1 MDFETLDILYKSRLT
16 LLKILKEKGYNTKAF
31 EKFGPFEIEKMASND
46 KEKALNMELTRELPA
61 ESPLPSTCR
70 VEYAIP
76 RVKNRLAGF
85 LRKLLVNDE
94 TGEDLID
101 AKKTEII
108 VITLEAIGDTFHTA
122 ALNQW
127 AKKSIRISF
136 FDARTLMS
144 NPLDH
149 VLVPKHEIVPEEEHV
164 ELMKANYIT
173 QKGEFPIIRFHED
186 IIARLLGVIPGS
198 IVKIT
203 RPSPSAG
210 IYTTYRICAP

>member
-1 MDFETLDILYKSRLT
+1 MDFETVDVLYKSRLT
-16 LLKILKEKGYNTKAF
+16 LLKILKEKGYNTKPF

-46 KEKALNMELTRELPA
+46 REKALNMELVRELA
-61 ESPLPSTCR
+61 ADSPLPTTCR

-101 AKKTEII
+101 AKKTEIV
-108 VITLEAIGDTFHTA
+108 VITLEAIGDTFHVA

-127 AKKSIRISF
+127 AKKNIRISF

-149 VLVPKHEIVPEEEHV
+149 VLVPKHEIVPDDEHA
-164 ELMKANYIT
+164 ELLKTYNMKTKTNL
-173 QKGEFPIIRFHED
+173 PIIRFHED
-186 IIARLLGVIPGS
+186 IVARLLGLIPGS

-210 IYTTYRICAP
+210 IYTVYRVCAP

>member
-1 MDFETLDILYKSRLT
+1 MDFETLDILYKSRVT
-16 LLKILKEKGYNTKAF
+16 LLKILKEKGYNTKPF
-31 EKFGPFEIEKMASND
+31 EKFGPFEIEKMGSND
-46 KEKALNMELTRELPA
+46 KEKALNMELTRELA
-61 ESPLPSTCR
+61 ADSTLPTICR

-108 VITLEAIGDTFHTA
+108 VITLEAIGDTFHVA

-127 AKKSIRISF
+127 AKKNIRISF

-149 VLVPKHEIVPEEEHV
+149 VLVPKHEIVPDDEHA
-164 ELMKANYIT
+164 ELLKTYNMKTKTNL
-173 QKGEFPIIRFHED
+173 PIIRFHED
-186 IIARLLGVIPGS
+186 IVARLLGLIPGS

-210 IYTTYRICAP
+210 IYTVYRVCAP

>member
-1 MDFETLDILYKSRLT
+1 MDVLYKSRLT
-16 LLKILKEKGYNTKAF
+16 LLKILKEKGYNTKPF

-46 KEKALNMELTRELPA
+46 KEKALNMELVRELAA
-61 ESPLPSTCR
+61 ESPLPTTCR

-101 AKKTEII
+101 SKKTEIV
-108 VITLEAIGDTFHTA
+108 VITLEAIGDTFHVA

-127 AKKSIRISF
+127 AKKNIRISF

-149 VLVPKHEIVPEEEHV
+149 VLVPKHEIVPDDEHI
-164 ELMKANYIT
+164 ELLKTYNMKTKTNL
-173 QKGEFPIIRFHED
+173 PIIRFHED
-186 IIARLLGVIPGS
+186 IIARLLGLIPGS

-210 IYTTYRICAP
+210 IYTVYRVCAP

>member
-1 MDFETLDILYKSRLT
+1 MDILYKSRLT
-16 LLKILKEKGYNTKAF
+16 ILSFLKTKGYNTKSY

-46 KEKALNMELTRELPA
+46 KEKALNMEVIRTLPE
-61 ESPLPSTCR
+61 ESSLPTICR

-127 AKKSIRISF
+127 AKKNIRISF
-136 FDARTLMS
+136 FDARTLIT
-144 NPLDH
+144 NPMDH
-149 VLVPKHEIVPEEEHV
+149 VLVPKHEIIPDDKHA
-164 ELMKANYIT
+164 ELLKTFNMKTKTNL
-173 QKGEFPIIRFHED
+173 PIIRFHED
-186 IIARLLGVIPGS
+186 IIARLLGLIPGS

-210 IYTTYRICAP
+210 FYTIYRVCAP

>member
-1 MDFETLDILYKSRLT
+1 
-16 LLKILKEKGYNTKAF
+16 
-31 EKFGPFEIEKMASND
+31 
-46 KEKALNMELTRELPA
+46 
-61 ESPLPSTCR
+61 
-70 VEYAIP
+70 
-76 RVKNRLAGF
+76 
-85 LRKLLVNDE
+85 
-94 TGEDLID
+94 
-101 AKKTEII
+101 
-108 VITLEAIGDTFHTA
+108 
-122 ALNQW
+122 
-127 AKKSIRISF
+127 
-136 FDARTLMS
+136 MS

-149 VLVPKHEIVPEEEHV
+149 ILVPKHEIVPEEEHV

>member
-1 MDFETLDILYKSRLT
+1 VDILYKSRLT
-16 LLKILKEKGYNTKAF
+16 ILSFLKTKGYNTKSY

-46 KEKALNMELTRELPA
+46 KEKALNMEVIRTLPE
-61 ESPLPSTCR
+61 ESSLPTICR

-127 AKKSIRISF
+127 AKKNIRISF
-136 FDARTLMS
+136 FDARTLIT
-144 NPLDH
+144 NPMDH
-149 VLVPKHEIVPEEEHV
+149 VLVPKHEIIPDDKHA
-164 ELMKANYIT
+164 ELLKTFNMKTKTNL
-173 QKGEFPIIRFHED
+173 PIIRFHED
-186 IIARLLGVIPGS
+186 IIARLLGLIPGS

-210 IYTTYRICAP
+210 FYTIYRVCAP

>member
-16 LLKILKEKGYNTKAF
+16 LLKILKEKGYNTKPF

-173 QKGEFPIIRFHED
+173 QKGEIPIIRFHED

>member
-1 MDFETLDILYKSRLT
+1 MDFETSDILYKSRQT
-16 LLKILKEKGYNTKAF
+16 LLTFLKGKGYNTKPY

-46 KEKALNMELTRELPA
+46 KEKALNMELVRELPA
-61 ESPLPSTCR
+61 ESALPTICR

-108 VITLEAIGDTFHTA
+108 VITLEAIGDTFHSA
-122 ALNQW
+122 ALSQW
-127 AKKSIRISF
+127 AKKNIRIAF

-149 VLVPKHEIVPEEEHV
+149 VLVPKHEIVPDDEHA
-164 ELMKANYIT
+164 ELLKTYHMKSKTNL
-173 QKGEFPIIRFHED
+173 PIIRFHED
-186 IIARLLGVIPGS
+186 IIARLLGLIPGS

-210 IYTTYRICAP
+210 IYTVYRVCAP

>member
-1 MDFETLDILYKSRLT
+1 MDFETSDILYKSRQT
-16 LLKILKEKGYNTKAF
+16 LLTFLKGKGYNTKPY

-46 KEKALNMELTRELPA
+46 KEKALNMELVRELPA
-61 ESPLPSTCR
+61 ESSLPTICR

-108 VITLEAIGDTFHTA
+108 VITLEAIGDTFHSA
-122 ALNQW
+122 ALSQW
-127 AKKSIRISF
+127 AKKNIRIAF

-149 VLVPKHEIVPEEEHV
+149 VLVPKHEIVPDDEHA
-164 ELMKANYIT
+164 ELLKTYRMKSKTNL
-173 QKGEFPIIRFHED
+173 PIIRFHED
-186 IIARLLGVIPGS
+186 IIARLLGLIPGS

-210 IYTTYRICAP
+210 IYTVYRVCAP

>member
-1 MDFETLDILYKSRLT
+1 MDFETVDVLYKSRLT
-16 LLKILKEKGYNTKAF
+16 LLKILKEKGYNTKPF

-46 KEKALNMELTRELPA
+46 KEKALNMELVRELA
-61 ESPLPSTCR
+61 ADSPLPTTCR

-101 AKKTEII
+101 AKKTEI
-108 VITLEAIGDTFHTA
+108 VVVTLEAIGDTFHVA

-127 AKKSIRISF
+127 AKKNIRISF

-149 VLVPKHEIVPEEEHV
+149 VLVPKHEIVPDDEHA
-164 ELMKANYIT
+164 ELLKTYNMKTKTNL
-173 QKGEFPIIRFHED
+173 PIIRFHED
-186 IIARLLGVIPGS
+186 IIARLLGLIPGS

-210 IYTTYRICAP
+210 IYTVYRVCAP

>member
-1 MDFETLDILYKSRLT
+1 MDFETVDVLYKSRLT
-16 LLKILKEKGYNTKAF
+16 LLNILKEKGYNTKSF

-46 KEKALNMELTRELPA
+46 KEKALNMELVRELPA
-61 ESPLPSTCR
+61 ESPLPTTCR

-101 AKKTEII
+101 AKKTEI
-108 VITLEAIGDTFHTA
+108 VVVTLEAIGDTFHVA

-127 AKKSIRISF
+127 AKKNIRISF

-149 VLVPKHEIVPEEEHV
+149 VLVPKHEIVPDDEHA
-164 ELMKANYIT
+164 ELLKTYNMKTKTNL
-173 QKGEFPIIRFHED
+173 PIIRFHED
-186 IIARLLGVIPGS
+186 IIARLLGLIPGS

-210 IYTTYRICAP
+210 IYTVYRVCAP